1 MTYCGVQRPSF
12 IEKLI
17 FNISEKLCC
26 FKATVI
32 AAAVLA
38 MFTICFLA
46 FVSLISGYLSVVE
59 IYRTTVDLV
68 FDCVVW
74 SAKTFGDCVDR
85 PLVLIEAHF
94 NYVSFFRRQMLI
106 FLVFCVTI
114 GIVHSDDSFRIGE
127 CKLNST
133 TESSLWTIYFI
144 VATSFY
150 NAPKLLLLKSQTE
163 YLKKA

>member
-46 FVSLISGYLSVVE
+46 FVSLISGYLSVV
-59 IYRTTVDLV
+59 R
-68 FDCVVW
+68 
-74 SAKTFGDCVDR
+74 
-85 PLVLIEAHF
+85 
-94 NYVSFFRRQMLI
+94 
-106 FLVFCVTI
+106 
-114 GIVHSDDSFRIGE
+114 
-127 CKLNST
+127 
-133 TESSLWTIYFI
+133 
-144 VATSFY
+144 
-150 NAPKLLLLKSQTE
+150 LL
-163 YLKKA
+163 AIA